1 MRAREESYSL
11 VTTTLGRTEGEVS
24 WGLGRVDCSIDIN
37 EKLGTSCSRD
47 VVFANS
53 VSPNNKHGLSETGG
67 LRHENTASA
76 SDGISAIAEGA

>member
-11 VTTTLGRTEGEVS
+11 VTTTLGRTEGEAS

-53 VSPNNKHGLSETGG
+53 VSPNNTVICKEDCRSR
-67 LRHENTASA
+67 LRDNLFAPV
-76 SDGISAIAEGA
+76 